1 MGAADVVPG
10 VSGGTIA
17 FITGIYEE
25 LLSSISSINLD
36 SFKLL
41 LRGKFKDF
49 WKAVNG
55 TFFLFLL
62 TGVFLSILTLS
73 KFISEIVSSPEET
86 KEKVLLWSFFFGLI
100 SASIIYVGK
109 QIKEW
114 NLLKVISLLL
124 GAGIAFYITIAS
136 PATGSESYAYIF
148 LAGFIAI
155 CAMILPGISGSFI
168 LLLMGAYPVVLG
180 SIKKLLSA
188 LKAGETSLIIENGI
202 TIGTFAAGCIIGLLS
217 FARLVSFLFKKAPE
231 ITLAVLTGFLLGS
244 LNKVWPWKVTTEFRV
259 NSDGDKTPYLQENL
273 SPDRFSEIHSD
284 NYLLAA
290 IGLIILGFT
299 LVFLIEYLGGKM
311 AKNN

>member
-17 FITGIYEE
+17 FITGIYQE
-25 LLSSISSINLD
+25 LLDSISSINLD
-36 SFKLL
+36 SLKLL
-41 LRGKFKDF
+41 LKGKFKEF

-62 TGVFLSILTLS
+62 AGIFFSILTLS

-100 SASIIYVGK
+100 CASIIYVGK

-114 NLLKVISLLL
+114 NLIKVVSLIL

-136 PATGSESYAYIF
+136 PATGSDSYAYIF

-168 LLLMGAYPVVLG
+168 LLLMGAYPIVLG
-180 SIKKLLSA
+180 SIKDLLSA
-188 LKAGETSLIIENGI
+188 LKDGDSALIIDNGI
-202 TIGTFAAGCIIGLLS
+202 TIGVFATGCIIGLLS

-231 ITLAVLTGFLLGS
+231 ITLAVLTGFLVGS
-244 LNKVWPWKVTTEFRV
+244 LNKVWPWKNTTEFRV
-259 NSDGDKTPYLQENL
+259 NSDGDKIPYLQKNL
-273 SPDRFSEIHSD
+273 SPSGFAEIHSD
-284 NYLLAA
+284 NYLFAV
-290 IGLIILGFT
+290 IGLTILGFA
-299 LVFLIEYLGGKM
+299 LVFAIEYLGSKM
-311 AKNN
+311 AKED